1 MVQKIHHAPF
11 DGASTVDVLY
21 LMFDS
26 TPEHEDGEAPPW
38 RPQPAPDPW
47 VLMGAKWGEQV
58 STMWN
63 AVLGAQPYVPTG
75 APQPLGELAESVGVL
90 GQMPKP
96 PPTSLNQPV
105 GPRRRFDWIHT
116 TLGELK
122 RARALVP
129 GSTVNDVM
137 LTVVAG
143 GLRDLLGSRGED
155 VDDLVLQAMVPV
167 SLRTDAQR
175 ASAAGNQVT
184 GFSAPL
190 PLCEPDGQARLARI
204 HASTKELK
212 EGRQAQAIH
221 AMTQAADFAPPALM
235 AAAGRLAVEQSS
247 FMNLTITNVPGPRH
261 ELYLLG
267 AKMLELNPMCPIGN
281 QLTLNVAVESYVD
294 KVSIGLCADADRHPD
309 LPVLKRG
316 IERSLAELT
325 A

>member
-1 MVQKIHHAPF
+1 MA
-11 DGASTVDVLY
+11 
-21 LMFDS
+21 
-26 TPEHEDGEAPPW
+26 
-38 RPQPAPDPW
+38 
-47 VLMGAKWGEQV
+47 
-58 STMWN
+58 
-63 AVLGAQPYVPTG
+63 
-75 APQPLGELAESVGVL
+75 
-90 GQMPKP
+90 KP
-96 PPTSLNQPV
+96 PATSLNQPV

-122 RARALVP
+122 KARGLVP

-143 GLRDLLGSRGED
+143 GLRDLLVSRGEA

-167 SLRTDAQR
+167 SLRTDAAS

-190 PLCEPDGQARLARI
+190 PLCEPDGRARLARI

-212 EGRQAQAIH
+212 EGKQAQAIH

-247 FMNLTITNVPGPRH
+247 LMNLSITIVPGPRH

-294 KVSIGLCADADRHPD
+294 NVSIGLVADAERHPD
-309 LPVLKRG
+309 LPVLKAG